1 MPPLARIAV
10 LLALGAA
17 GLAVAFVLLTD
28 GRYFGKPLVRWIYNR
43 FGASIF
49 SSRSEAE
56 RWHALAN
63 ALPLRGDE
71 AVLDVGT
78 AVGDLP
84 LSIAARPG
92 FRGRVTGVDWSPRM
106 MDAAQKRARRQG
118 VPACFAVADARRPL
132 PFAGGQFDVVFCLG
146 LLETLPQAEN
156 LLSELV
162 RVLKTKGT
170 LVVSLYRGW
179 AAWSAALDEGWYRQH
194 LPSPEGWEIHTL
206 PCRRGQDVLIARRT
220 PPSPPEGG

>member
-1 MPPLARIAV
+1 M

-17 GLAVAFVLLTD
+17 GLAIIFVLLTD
-28 GRYFGKPLVRWIYNR
+28 GRYFGKPLVRRIYDR

-49 SSRSEAE
+49 GSRSEAE
-56 RWHALAN
+56 RWHALAKTL
-63 ALPLRGDE
+63 ALRGDE
-71 AVLDVGT
+71 TVLDVGT

-118 VPACFAVADARRPL
+118 APACFAVADARRSL

-156 LLSELV
+156 LLSELA
-162 RVLKTKGT
+162 RVLKTEGT

-179 AAWSAALDEGWYRQH
+179 AAWSAALGERWYRQH
-194 LPSPEGWEIHTL
+194 LPSPDRWEVHIA
-206 PCRRGQDVLIARRT
+206 PCRRGQDVLIARRM
-220 PPSPPEGG
+220 PPSPPGGG